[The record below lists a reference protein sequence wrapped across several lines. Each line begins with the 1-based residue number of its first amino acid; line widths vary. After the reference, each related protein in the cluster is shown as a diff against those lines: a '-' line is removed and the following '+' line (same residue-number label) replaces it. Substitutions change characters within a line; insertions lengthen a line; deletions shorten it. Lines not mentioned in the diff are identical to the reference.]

1 MDLHAEPQP
10 STPLLA
16 VQHAARE
23 LRVGGMVRFTGDAGP
38 VDVVAAE
45 TFSGSDGAGRTETLR
60 GSVLAL
66 TGERMRSLGVPADPD
81 QVHLLPLV
89 ARDLAAGRIDALRLE
104 AAELTQTNRELTEA
118 GAGLDPATQAEL
130 RRLEATSGA
139 RAVTG
144 SGVTARVD
152 DGEGGG
158 QAQVVAADLR
168 QLVNQFWRSGAEA
181 IAINGHR
188 LSSRTAIR
196 GAGDAITVDYRSLN
210 RPYRV
215 EAIGNPRTL
224 PARWGESSGGAWW
237 NELAQN
243 RRMRYEVSSVDEI
256 TLDADPGMT
265 LRYARVK
272 Q

>member
-1 MDLHAEPQP
+1 MSAPRRVDESMDLLNDIVRQP
-10 STPLLA
+10 IDPDYPEAGAGTTP
-16 VQHAARE
+16 R
-23 LRVGGMVRFTGDAGP
+23 RSPM
-38 VDVVAAE
+38 VVAVLLV
-45 TFSGSDGAGRTETLR
+45 FGLMAGVSLASTLR
-60 GSVLAL
+60 AAPQIQQ
-66 TGERMRSLGVPADPD
+66 ERAELQTRVEE
-81 QVHLLPLV
+81 
-89 ARDLAAGRIDALRLE
+89 AAGRIDALRLE

-144 SGVTARVD
+144 PGVTARVD

-196 GAGDAITVDYRSLN
+196 GAGDAITVDYRSLT

-215 EAIGNPRTL
+215 EVIGDPDRLIAEFPNS
-224 PARWGESSGGAWW
+224 AGGQWW
-237 NELAQN
+237 AYLQQNYQVAFEL
-243 RRMRYEVSSVDEI
+243 RRADQLE
-256 TLDADPGMT
+256 LGADPE
-265 LRYARVK
+265 LRLDRAETVR
-272 Q
+272 